1 MSETLEIR
9 PKEFKMVDGHAVKE
23 PEDYQDPELLYQSL
37 IKRIREYHPSADISM
52 IREGIPDCKAG
63 SRRTEEEVR
72 RALHHP
78 STLGRNHSGRA

>member
-23 PEDYQDPELLYQSL
+23 PEDYQEDKRVSSIGGYLY
-37 IKRIREYHPSADISM
+37 D
-52 IREGIPDCKAG
+52 REGVPDCKAG

>member
-37 IKRIREYHPSADISM
+37 IKRIREYHHRRIS
-52 IREGIPDCKAG
+52 
-63 SRRTEEEVR
+63 
-72 RALHHP
+72 L
-78 STLGRNHSGRA
+78 

>member
-52 IREGIPDCKAG
+52 IEN
-63 SRRTEEEVR
+63 TVQ
-72 RALHHP
+72 
-78 STLGRNHSGRA
+78 

>member
-37 IKRIREYHPSADISM
+37 IKRIREYHPSADISGD
-52 IREGIPDCKAG
+52 RR
-63 SRRTEEEVR
+63 RRTWIV
-72 RALHHP
+72 LV
-78 STLGRNHSGRA
+78 S

>member
-52 IREGIPDCKAG
+52 IEKAYRIAVIPAVTFSSLNSILYTSSVSSKR
-63 SRRTEEEVR
+63 SKPVT
-72 RALHHP
+72 
-78 STLGRNHSGRA
+78 T

>member
-37 IKRIREYHPSADISM
+37 IKRIREYHPSADISD
-52 IREGIPDCKAG
+52 REGIPDCKAG

>member
-37 IKRIREYHPSADISM
+37 IKRIREYHPSGRHTGLQSRLTKD
-52 IREGIPDCKAG
+52 RRG
-63 SRRTEEEVR
+63 SPESLTSSI
-72 RALHHP
+72 HF
-78 STLGRNHSGRA
+78 G